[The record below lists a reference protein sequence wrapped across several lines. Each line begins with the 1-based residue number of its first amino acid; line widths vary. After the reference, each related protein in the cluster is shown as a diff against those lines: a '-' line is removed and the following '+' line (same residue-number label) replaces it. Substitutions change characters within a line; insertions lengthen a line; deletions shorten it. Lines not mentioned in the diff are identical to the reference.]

1 MVPTRTAQIF
11 GRSSNTIA
19 RASIAGLLLLV
30 AMLALA
36 GYLWVRSDNYTRRQ
50 VPILQ
55 PVQFSHKHHYG
66 GLGIGCRYCHTSVE
80 YSSYAGLPNTQTCM
94 NCHGQIWTT
103 APALQPVRDS
113 WSKNI
118 PIQWNRVYNLPQ
130 YVYFNHSP
138 HIAKGIG
145 CESCHGRVDQMDQL
159 FKATSMQMEWCIECH
174 KDPAKYIR
182 PVDQVFTFG
191 YQPSQPQSVLGPQ
204 LVKQYNVLD
213 ARTLT
218 SCSTCHR

>member
-1 MVPTRTAQIF
+1 MVPSRTAQIF

-19 RASIAGLLLLV
+19 RASIVGLLLLV
-30 AMLALA
+30 ATLAVA
-36 GYLWVRSDNYTRRQ
+36 GYLYVRSDLYTRRQ
-50 VPILQ
+50 QVILQ
-55 PVQFSHKHHYG
+55 PVQFSHKHHYA
-66 GLGIGCRYCHTSVE
+66 GLGIGCRYCHTTVE
-80 YSSYAGLPNTQTCM
+80 YSSFAGLPNTQTCM
-94 NCHGQIWTT
+94 NCHSQIWTS
-103 APALQPVRDS
+103 APSLQPVRDS
-113 WSKNI
+113 WNNNI

-130 YVYFNHSP
+130 FVFFNHSP

-145 CESCHGRVDQMDQL
+145 CETCHGRVDQMDQL
-159 FKATSMQMEWCIECH
+159 YKATSMQMEWCVDCH

-182 PVDQVFTFG
+182 PLDQVFTFG
-191 YQPSQPQSVLGPQ
+191 YKPEQPQAVLGPQ